1 MAWARLTSCSDE
13 GAELPKGCSA
23 VGHALRV
30 IEGISAARGVE
41 SAGGAVPEGRSEPT
55 AQAGFRL
62 TCSPRSSI
70 GPSPPRRSSNRTCGF
85 LASGSR
91 TDFTRRHSTQEAPKL
106 DYAEVTVH
114 LDVPEPRC
122 PAGQLVPPSQEVPRT
137 RRDVFANSGEIT
149 PPCGVPHF
157 ERFPPLYR
165 GRPCSSLSSTGTFSH
180 ILTRCSIA
188 ASATLRARQVI
199 NSACGIVSKYFERS
213 ASTTSVRRRRSSR
226 WTSCTARM
234 APRSGRYP

>member
-1 MAWARLTSCSDE
+1 MAWTRLTSCSDE

-106 DYAEVTVH
+106 NYAEVTVH

-122 PAGQLVPPSQEVPRT
+122 LTGQLVPPSQEVPRT
-137 RRDVFANSGEIT
+137 RRDVYVHEAERRIGGVVGE
-149 PPCGVPHF
+149 V
-157 ERFPPLYR
+157 
-165 GRPCSSLSSTGTFSH
+165 GRPAREVLVELTTDVLPALRTASPEDFAHPLSDLLH
-180 ILTRCSIA
+180 CL
-188 ASATLRARQVI
+188 L
-199 NSACGIVSKYFERS
+199 
-213 ASTTSVRRRRSSR
+213 RRSGSQIAGSR
-226 WTSCTARM
+226 
-234 APRSGRYP
+234 RS